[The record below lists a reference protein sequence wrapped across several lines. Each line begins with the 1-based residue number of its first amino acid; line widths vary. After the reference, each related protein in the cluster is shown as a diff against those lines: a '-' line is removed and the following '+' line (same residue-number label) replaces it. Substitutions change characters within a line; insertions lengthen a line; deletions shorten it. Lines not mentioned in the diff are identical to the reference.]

1 MQWRQKVSLKIEG
14 KWGTLII
21 YLAAFVCLFF
31 CLFVFLF
38 VWLFVCFVFVFP
50 WVQQL
55 EDSYMIL
62 YKQALAS
69 MFTLLP
75 WYAPPHQYLYP
86 LDSSC
91 CDKLLFIEK
100 DKIYAWKYKDFK
112 KKSQRNFFFYL
123 RGYCTPDQFCNWNA
137 FFSKNYNTLIT
148 SKMCFL
154 LVTFQGT

>member
-1 MQWRQKVSLKIEG
+1 MKKIRFNHMCIIMGILCNGGRKSHWRLKENEEHSSFI
-14 KWGTLII
+14 WQL
-21 YLAAFVCLFF
+21 
-31 CLFVFLF
+31 LFVF
-38 VWLFVCFVFVFP
+38 CFVFVFP

-55 EDSYMIL
+55 GDSYIIL

-75 WYAPPHQYLYP
+75 WYAPPHQYSYP

-112 KKSQRNFFFYL
+112 KKSQRNFF
-123 RGYCTPDQFCNWNA
+123 
-137 FFSKNYNTLIT
+137 
-148 SKMCFL
+148 L
-154 LVTFQGT
+154 LKGVLHPWPIL